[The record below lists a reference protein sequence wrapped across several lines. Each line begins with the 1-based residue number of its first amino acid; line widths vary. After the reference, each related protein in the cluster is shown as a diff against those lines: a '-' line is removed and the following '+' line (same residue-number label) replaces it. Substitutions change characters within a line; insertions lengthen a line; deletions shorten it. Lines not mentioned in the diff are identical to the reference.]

1 MMGHVNTDQERVE
14 LAKKEYSKLELKQ
27 EVNISISNREKK
39 IGNVSQTINN
49 KAAGQQTYI
58 ITEKYTPPTASHIE
72 RSKVKEVTVLYRGST
87 APTLA
92 SGLTPFHKDS
102 LDVWTDWGVNDVP
115 TAIQITNGGG
125 STVTPQLKTSAET
138 LKQTMKLYPNAQ
150 IYVYGHSLGSMNAQ
164 YAIADLDKKDIKRIS
179 GGFFYQGPNIYSN
192 LTPKQQDTIKAINAL
207 DRLFN
212 FIDRKDY
219 VAIGYGIGDPTIGH
233 LIEVESKKAGLV
245 EQHMWGGYQFD
256 KEGNI
261 LTNKEGSLQLA
272 KYATAQQLAAIN
284 IMRTSFTKSG
294 GGLSSSEEI
303 FLDAAEALAIT
314 QGMKQTIQGE
324 IRALKDVFD
333 KEIENAEELW
343 RDTLSDARDIGS
355 NLYESEILA
364 ALAWGGATEPEIV
377 IDTVQ
382 DCEKSLVEAT
392 KIEQEYDK
400 LLERINEAIKSQLKT
415 DQELENLSEQIRYI
429 HQKRDY
435 EASEDL
441 QKAYHLISSIQEE
454 GDWKVKNT
462 LTKLENEHEEHQ
474 ALYKKQVNSYEEEL
488 HQLKK
493 DRDL

>member
-1 MMGHVNTDQERVE
+1 MGHVNTDQERVE

-102 LDVWTDWGVNDVP
+102 LDVWTDWGVNDIP

-192 LTPKQQDTIKAINAL
+192 LTPKQQDTVKAINAL

-212 FIDRKDY
+212 FVDRKDY
-219 VAIGYGIGDPTIGH
+219 VPIGYGIGDPTIGH

-256 KEGNI
+256 EDGNV
-261 LTNKEGSLQLA
+261 LTDKEGSLRLA
-272 KYATAQQLAAIN
+272 KYATAQQLASIN
-284 IMRTSFTKSG
+284 IMRTSFSKSG
-294 GGLSSSEEI
+294 GTLSSSEEI
-303 FLDAAEALAIT
+303 FLDAAEGLAIT

-324 IRALKDVFD
+324 IKDLKDMFD
-333 KEIENAEELW
+333 KAIENAEELW

-355 NLYESEILA
+355 KLSESEILT
-364 ALAWGGATEPEIV
+364 ALALGNATESKIV
-377 IDTVQ
+377 IDIVQ
-382 DCEKSLVEAT
+382 DCEKSLAEAT

-400 LLERINEAIKSQLKT
+400 LLEQINEAIKSQLKT
-415 DQELENLSEQIRYI
+415 DQELAKQIGSMY
-429 HQKRDY
+429 
-435 EASEDL
+435 
-441 QKAYHLISSIQEE
+441 
-454 GDWKVKNT
+454 G
-462 LTKLENEHEEHQ
+462 
-474 ALYKKQVNSYEEEL
+474 
-488 HQLKK
+488 
-493 DRDL
+493 

>member
-1 MMGHVNTDQERVE
+1 MG
-14 LAKKEYSKLELKQ
+14 KKEYSKLELKQ

-102 LDVWTDWGVNDVP
+102 LDVWTDWGVNDIP

-192 LTPKQQDTIKAINAL
+192 LTPKQQDTVKAINAL

-212 FIDRKDY
+212 FVDRKDL
-219 VAIGYGIGDPTIGH
+219 VPIGYGIGDPTIGH
-233 LIEVESKKAGLV
+233 LIEVESKKAGMV

-256 KEGNI
+256 EDGNI
-261 LTNKEGSLQLA
+261 LTDKEGSLRLA
-272 KYATAQQLAAIN
+272 KYATAQQLASFN
-284 IMRTSFTKSG
+284 IMRTSFSKSG
-294 GGLSSSEEI
+294 GALSSSEEI
-303 FLDAAEALAIT
+303 FLDAAEGLAIT

-324 IRALKDVFD
+324 IKDLKDMFD
-333 KEIENAEELW
+333 KAIENAEELW

-355 NLYESEILA
+355 HLAESEILA
-364 ALAWGGATEPEIV
+364 ALAWGGATEPKIV

-382 DCEKSLVEAT
+382 DCEKSLIEAT

-400 LLERINEAIKSQLKT
+400 LLEQINEAIKSQLKT
-415 DQELENLSEQIRYI
+415 DQELAKQIGSMY
-429 HQKRDY
+429 
-435 EASEDL
+435 
-441 QKAYHLISSIQEE
+441 
-454 GDWKVKNT
+454 G
-462 LTKLENEHEEHQ
+462 
-474 ALYKKQVNSYEEEL
+474 
-488 HQLKK
+488 
-493 DRDL
+493 

>member
-1 MMGHVNTDQERVE
+1 MSLPNNDYERMR
-14 LAKKEYSKLELKQ
+14 LARKEYDNLYLTEDVTISK
-27 EVNISISNREKK
+27 VNGGTNTIGIVSKK
-39 IGNVSQTINN
+39 INN
-49 KAAGQQTYI
+49 KSTGEQSYI
-58 ITEKYTPPTASHIE
+58 ITDKYTPPTASISE
-72 RSKVKEVTVLYRGST
+72 RNKVKELTILYKGST
-87 APTLA
+87 APA
-92 SGLTPFHKDS
+92 NGNFNVPKHPDYKD
-102 LDVWTDWGVNDVP
+102 VRKDWLSNDIP

-192 LTPKQQDTIKAINAL
+192 LTPKQQDTVKAINAL

-364 ALAWGGATEPEIV
+364 VLAWGGATEPEIV

-415 DQELENLSEQIRYI
+415 DQELAKQIGSMY
-429 HQKRDY
+429 
-435 EASEDL
+435 
-441 QKAYHLISSIQEE
+441 
-454 GDWKVKNT
+454 G
-462 LTKLENEHEEHQ
+462 
-474 ALYKKQVNSYEEEL
+474 
-488 HQLKK
+488 
-493 DRDL
+493 

>member
-1 MMGHVNTDQERVE
+1 MGHVNTDQERVE

-102 LDVWTDWGVNDVP
+102 LDVWTDWGVNDIP
-115 TAIQITNGGG
+115 TAIQITHGGG

-192 LTPKQQDTIKAINAL
+192 LTPKQQDTVKAINAL

-212 FIDRKDY
+212 FVDRKDY
-219 VAIGYGIGDPTIGH
+219 VPIGYGIGDPTIGH
-233 LIEVESKKAGLV
+233 LIEVESKKAGMV

-256 KEGNI
+256 EDGNV
-261 LTNKEGSLQLA
+261 LTDKEGSLRLA
-272 KYATAQQLAAIN
+272 KYATAQQLASIN
-284 IMRTSFTKSG
+284 IMRTSFSKSG
-294 GGLSSSEEI
+294 GALSSSEEI
-303 FLDAAEALAIT
+303 FLDAAEGLAIT

-324 IRALKDVFD
+324 IKDLKDMFD
-333 KEIENAEELW
+333 KAIENAEELW

-355 NLYESEILA
+355 HLAESEILA
-364 ALAWGGATEPEIV
+364 ALAWGGATEPKIV

-382 DCEKSLVEAT
+382 DCEKSLIEAT

-400 LLERINEAIKSQLKT
+400 LLEQINEAIKSQLKT
-415 DQELENLSEQIRYI
+415 DQELAKQIGSMY
-429 HQKRDY
+429 
-435 EASEDL
+435 
-441 QKAYHLISSIQEE
+441 
-454 GDWKVKNT
+454 G
-462 LTKLENEHEEHQ
+462 
-474 ALYKKQVNSYEEEL
+474 
-488 HQLKK
+488 
-493 DRDL
+493 

>member
-102 LDVWTDWGVNDVP
+102 LDVWTDWGVNDIP
-115 TAIQITNGGG
+115 TAIQITHGGG

-138 LKQTMKLYPNAQ
+138 LKQTMNLYPNAQ
-150 IYVYGHSLGSMNAQ
+150 VYIYGHSLGSMNAQ

-192 LTPKQQDTIKAINAL
+192 LTPKQQDTVKAINAL
-207 DRLFN
+207 NRLFN
-212 FIDRKDY
+212 FVDRKDY
-219 VAIGYGIGDPTIGH
+219 VPIGYGIGDPTIGH
-233 LIEVESKKAGLV
+233 LIEVESKKAGMV

-256 KEGNI
+256 EDGNI
-261 LTNKEGSLQLA
+261 LTDKEGSLRLA
-272 KYATAQQLAAIN
+272 KYATAQQLASIN
-284 IMRTSFTKSG
+284 IMRTSFSKSG
-294 GGLSSSEEI
+294 GTLSSSEEI
-303 FLDAAEALAIT
+303 FLDAAEGLAIT

-324 IRALKDVFD
+324 IKDLKDMFD
-333 KEIENAEELW
+333 KAIENAEELW

-355 NLYESEILA
+355 KLSESEILT
-364 ALAWGGATEPEIV
+364 ALALGNATESKIV
-377 IDTVQ
+377 IDIVQ
-382 DCEKSLVEAT
+382 DCEKSLAEAT

-400 LLERINEAIKSQLKT
+400 LLEQINEAIKSQLKT
-415 DQELENLSEQIRYI
+415 DQELAKQIGSMY
-429 HQKRDY
+429 
-435 EASEDL
+435 
-441 QKAYHLISSIQEE
+441 
-454 GDWKVKNT
+454 G
-462 LTKLENEHEEHQ
+462 
-474 ALYKKQVNSYEEEL
+474 
-488 HQLKK
+488 
-493 DRDL
+493 

>member
-1 MMGHVNTDQERVE
+1 MRHVNTDQERVE

-102 LDVWTDWGVNDVP
+102 LDVWTDWGVNDIP

-192 LTPKQQDTIKAINAL
+192 LTPKQQDTVKAINAL

-219 VAIGYGIGDPTIGH
+219 VPIGYGIGDPTIGH
-233 LIEVESKKAGLV
+233 LIEVESKKAGMV

-256 KEGNI
+256 EDGNI
-261 LTNKEGSLQLA
+261 LTDKEGSLRLA
-272 KYATAQQLAAIN
+272 KYATAQQLASIN
-284 IMRTSFTKSG
+284 IMRTSFSKSG
-294 GGLSSSEEI
+294 GALSSSEEI
-303 FLDAAEALAIT
+303 FLDAAEGLAIT

-324 IRALKDVFD
+324 IKDLKDMFD
-333 KEIENAEELW
+333 KAIENAEELW

-355 NLYESEILA
+355 HLAESEILA
-364 ALAWGGATEPEIV
+364 ALAWGGATEPKIV

-382 DCEKSLVEAT
+382 DCEKSLIEAT

-400 LLERINEAIKSQLKT
+400 LLEQINEAIKSQLKT
-415 DQELENLSEQIRYI
+415 DQELAKQIGSMY
-429 HQKRDY
+429 
-435 EASEDL
+435 
-441 QKAYHLISSIQEE
+441 
-454 GDWKVKNT
+454 G
-462 LTKLENEHEEHQ
+462 
-474 ALYKKQVNSYEEEL
+474 
-488 HQLKK
+488 
-493 DRDL
+493 